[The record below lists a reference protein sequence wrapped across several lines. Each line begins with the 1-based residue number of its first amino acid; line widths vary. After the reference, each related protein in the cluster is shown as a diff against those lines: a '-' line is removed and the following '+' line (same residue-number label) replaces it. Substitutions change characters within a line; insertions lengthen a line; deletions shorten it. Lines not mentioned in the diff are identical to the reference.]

1 MVRVKKTVEV
11 TDVTPEEIPEEV
23 TPEDEPNEVMT
34 RVVNKLQKV
43 ITIKKQLSDRQ
54 QAHLDKLAK
63 ARNGT
68 KYAVK
73 AEEPKPV
80 KKVVKKK
87 EIVAEPKK
95 KVVKKVQ
102 VVEKVV
108 AVEPIFRFSR
118 NLF

>member
-87 EIVAEPKK
+87 EPVVVAEM
-95 KVVKKVQ
+95 KVVK
-102 VVEKVV
+102 KVV
-108 AVEPIFRFSR
+108 AVEPIYRFSR